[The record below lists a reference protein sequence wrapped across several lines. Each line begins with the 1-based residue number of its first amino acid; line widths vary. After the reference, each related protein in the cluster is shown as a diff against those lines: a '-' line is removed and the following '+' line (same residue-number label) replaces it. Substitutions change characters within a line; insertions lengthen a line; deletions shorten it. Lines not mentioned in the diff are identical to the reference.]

1 MTNHSEDVI
10 QRKPFRIWRFV
21 SSVLLPL
28 ILAMALFWVL
38 LKPSMPDAALMLLL
52 MGGTALV
59 TAILAFLAYRLG
71 WIHQAPA
78 IRWTVMGG
86 YAIASL
92 LIFFNTWIIARLMFA
107 SEHDLQLA
115 TVLLFFASGIAI
127 SVGYFLSEAIT
138 DRINNLSSGFRKISQ
153 GNFTTQ
159 VKVEGRDEMASLA
172 SMFNEMSAQLNAA
185 QQKQK
190 ELEGLRSDLIAW
202 VGHDLRTPMASIRAI
217 LEALADGM
225 VDDPA
230 TIQRYLQTA
239 QKDIC
244 SLSYLIDDLF
254 ELSQIDAG
262 GLKLD
267 IQESSISDLVSDTIE
282 SFSKLAEEEGIRIS
296 GQVNDEIR
304 LVPMDMQKIGR
315 VFSNLISNAIRH
327 TPVGGSVKIAV
338 EKVGD
343 FLQIKI
349 CDSGEGISAEDL
361 PHIFERFY
369 RGEKS
374 RNRTTGGSG
383 LGLAISKGIVE
394 AHGGKI
400 EVKSAEEIGTCFVIT
415 LPLENEKIQVS
426 STRRNELPIYRGTTY
441 Q

>member
-1 MTNHSEDVI
+1 
-10 QRKPFRIWRFV
+10 
-21 SSVLLPL
+21 
-28 ILAMALFWVL
+28 
-38 LKPSMPDAALMLLL
+38 
-52 MGGTALV
+52 
-59 TAILAFLAYRLG
+59 
-71 WIHQAPA
+71 
-78 IRWTVMGG
+78 
-86 YAIASL
+86 
-92 LIFFNTWIIARLMFA
+92 
-107 SEHDLQLA
+107 
-115 TVLLFFASGIAI
+115 
-127 SVGYFLSEAIT
+127 
-138 DRINNLSSGFRKISQ
+138 LSSGFRKISQ

>member
-1 MTNHSEDVI
+1 MTNSNSVII
-10 QRKPFRIWRFV
+10 QRKPFKIWRFV

-28 ILAMALFWVL
+28 ILAMGLFALL
-38 LKPSMPDAALMLLL
+38 MKPTMPEIALMLML
-52 MGGTALV
+52 MGGTALLTSV
-59 TAILAFLAYRLG
+59 LAFLAYRMG

-78 IRWTVMGG
+78 IRWTLMGG

-92 LIFFNTWIIARLMFA
+92 LIFLNTWMIARLMFA

-115 TVLLFFASGIAI
+115 TVLLFFASGIAL

-138 DRINNLSSGFRKISQ
+138 DRISTLSEAFKQLSKGNLS
-153 GNFTTQ
+153 TQ

-172 SMFNEMSAQLNAA
+172 AMFNEMSAQLSAT

-190 ELEGLRSDLIAW
+190 ELEALRLDLITW
-202 VGHDLRTPMASIRAI
+202 VGHDLRTPLASIRAI
-217 LEALADGM
+217 VEALADGM
-225 VDDPA
+225 VDDPE
-230 TIQRYLQTA
+230 TVQRYLQTA
-239 QKDIC
+239 QKDIG

-267 IQESSISDLVSDTIE
+267 IQDSSISDLISDAIE
-282 SFSKLAEEEGIRIS
+282 SFTQLAEEEGIRIS
-296 GQVNDEIR
+296 GQISKEIR

-315 VFSNLISNAIRH
+315 VLSNLISNAIRH

-338 EKVGD
+338 EKVGN

-349 CDSGEGISAEDL
+349 CDSGEGISAKDL

-374 RNRTTGGSG
+374 RNRSTGGSG

-394 AHGGKI
+394 AHGGSI
-400 EVKSAEEIGTCFVIT
+400 SVKSAADIGTCFVIS
-415 LPLENEKIQVS
+415 LPV
-426 STRRNELPIYRGTTY
+426 
-441 Q
+441 

>member
-1 MTNHSEDVI
+1 MTNSNSVII
-10 QRKPFRIWRFV
+10 QRKPFKIWRFV

-28 ILAMALFWVL
+28 ILAMGLFALL
-38 LKPSMPDAALMLLL
+38 MKPTMPEIALMLML
-52 MGGTALV
+52 MGGTALLTSV
-59 TAILAFLAYRLG
+59 LAFLAYRMG

-78 IRWTVMGG
+78 IRWTLMGG

-92 LIFFNTWIIARLMFA
+92 LIFLNTWMIARLMFA

-115 TVLLFFASGIAI
+115 TVLLFFASGIAL

-138 DRINNLSSGFRKISQ
+138 DRISTLSEAFKQLSKGNLS
-153 GNFTTQ
+153 TQ

-172 SMFNEMSAQLNAA
+172 AMFNEMSAQLSAT

-190 ELEGLRSDLIAW
+190 ELEALRLDLITW
-202 VGHDLRTPMASIRAI
+202 VGHDLRTPLASIRAI
-217 LEALADGM
+217 VEALADGM
-225 VDDPA
+225 VDDPE
-230 TIQRYLQTA
+230 TVQRYLQTA
-239 QKDIC
+239 QKDIG

-267 IQESSISDLVSDTIE
+267 IQDSSISDLISDAIE
-282 SFSKLAEEEGIRIS
+282 SFTQLAEEEGIRIS
-296 GQVNDEIR
+296 GQISKEIR

-315 VFSNLISNAIRH
+315 VLSNLISNAIRH

-338 EKVGD
+338 EKVGN

-349 CDSGEGISAEDL
+349 CDSGEGISAKDL

-374 RNRTTGGSG
+374 RNRSTGGSG

-394 AHGGKI
+394 AHGGSI
-400 EVKSAEEIGTCFVIT
+400 SVKSAEDIGTCFVIS
-415 LPLENEKIQVS
+415 LPV
-426 STRRNELPIYRGTTY
+426 
-441 Q
+441 